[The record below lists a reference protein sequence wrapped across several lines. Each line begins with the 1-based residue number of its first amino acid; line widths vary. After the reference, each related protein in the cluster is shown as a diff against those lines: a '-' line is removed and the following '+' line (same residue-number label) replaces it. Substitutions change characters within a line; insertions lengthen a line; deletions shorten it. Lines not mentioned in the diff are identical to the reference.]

1 MRPLTEDRLRAVLA
15 WVVIVLIGGPVLGAV
30 LLGVFKGDSPC
41 ILCWA
46 ERTGMILIAL
56 VGLFVVRYGP
66 RPRYLGLAILLGVW
80 GVYMSLRHS
89 GLHVARDVGQGFSAP
104 ILGVHTYVW
113 ALVIYVIALTV
124 IGALLLFVQAI
135 APDAVRPATAA
146 AVAPPAGFRSDPGAT
161 APDAVRPATAAAV
174 APPAGSRSD
183 TGATAP
189 AEGAR
194 EPGKVGRFA
203 TGLFV
208 VVVAANALQAFAST
222 GPPPW
227 FGQGDPVRLSWNP
240 RHWVW
245 SFEEL
250 APYYISLRGS
260 WTIPRPDPAAADPDP
275 AHGPLANLP
284 RLAVTG
290 WERIGVPLNGALSSF
305 ARDSATGHVLVTTAK
320 YGVYLLDSSL
330 SRVLH
335 TVVMDPAFS
344 VDLSPL
350 TGAAFLGGD
359 TLAVLSNNKSWAL
372 LMPSLRAAPDS
383 EWRHYLETDGHVL
396 EVGLGRF
403 QTVRAHQ
410 MYVLSLAFDP
420 AAQELITVSVPN
432 PRHHQLVVSRFARA
446 DMVLASEFEPRL
458 GPGLALAGPS
468 RGLADYVVTGAA
480 VADGR
485 LYAISAAYATLLVV
499 DLTNRTVRA
508 AYAVPGLAHPVG
520 LAARGSRLL
529 VAQADGRIAV
539 LARPAP

>member
-1 MRPLTEDRLRAVLA
+1 MRPLSEDRLRAVLA

-30 LLGVFKGDSPC
+30 LLGVLQGDSPC

-56 VGLFVVRYGP
+56 TALFVVRYGP
-66 RPRYLGLAILLGVW
+66 RPRYLGMAVLLGVW

-113 ALVIYVIALTV
+113 ALVTYVIALTV
-124 IGALLLFVQAI
+124 IGVLLLFVK
-135 APDAVRPATAA
+135 DL
-146 AVAPPAGFRSDPGAT
+146 
-161 APDAVRPATAAAV
+161 
-174 APPAGSRSD
+174 
-183 TGATAP
+183 AP
-189 AEGAR
+189 ADGVR
-194 EPGKVGRFA
+194 EQGRVGRFG
-203 TGLFV
+203 TGLFI

-240 RHWVW
+240 KHWVW

-250 APYYISLRGS
+250 QPYYISLRGS
-260 WTIPRPDPAAADPDP
+260 WTIPTPDPAAADRDP
-275 AHGPLANLP
+275 AHGPLAGLTS
-284 RLAVTG
+284 LAITG
-290 WERIGVPLNGALSSF
+290 WERIGAPLNGAVSGF
-305 ARDSATGHVLVTTAK
+305 ARDSVTGRFLVTTDH

-330 SRVLH
+330 AQVLH
-335 TVVMDPAFS
+335 HVVMDPGFS

-359 TLAVLSNNKSWAL
+359 TLAVLSTNKTWAAL
-372 LMPSLRAAPDS
+372 LPSLRAAPDS
-383 EWRHYLETDGHVL
+383 EWRHYRETDGHML

-420 AAQELITVSVPN
+420 AARQLLTVGVPN
-432 PRHHQLVVSRFARA
+432 PRHHQLVVSRYARG
-446 DMVLASEFEPRL
+446 DMMLSSEFEPRL
-458 GPGLALAGPS
+458 GGELKPVGPDRS
-468 RGLADYVVTGAA
+468 LADYVITGAT
-480 VADGR
+480 VAGGR
-485 LYAISAAYATLLVV
+485 LYAISAAYSTLLVIGLGEGSV
-499 DLTNRTVRA
+499 EA
-508 AYAVPGLAHPVG
+508 AYAVPGLSHPVG
-520 LAARGSRLL
+520 LAARGAALL

-539 LARPAP
+539 LPRP